1 VTFSVWVADNASS
14 DDSALI
20 VDRSLEMKSNI
31 IQINDVHFSD
41 MINKVENTN
50 ILLKFQ
56 SSHTISI
63 SASIKDILT
72 SSCKRPIENSILFV
86 DNKANSDS
94 IDQHIEPYGKA
105 DGSSS
110 SKLKLPK
117 STPLT
122 LKPTSQKNRLKKSK
136 YTFDFK
142 FYDHVF
148 DFLLKN
154 NFIRIIDS
162 FVKSSAMVRQVITE
176 CIIVKFAAI
185 VGLECNKG
193 KLELSGNVGMKVQNT
208 LKNFRLG
215 TQWKGP
221 NVMCIIID

>member
-154 NFIRIIDS
+154 NPWAGHAQFWPCPPNAPGTPFRPPL
-162 FVKSSAMVRQVITE
+162 
-176 CIIVKFAAI
+176 AAFTA
-185 VGLECNKG
+185 
-193 KLELSGNVGMKVQNT
+193 Q
-208 LKNFRLG
+208 
-215 TQWKGP
+215 
-221 NVMCIIID
+221 